1 MESLFAEYQK
11 ELLEEYDLFGLDG
24 TYETGNYSEERVLNR
39 ITVYGAVAGESQVE
53 AVRFLGDGE
62 GREFADQVCR
72 YMENRFGIDII
83 KDLTGKEDEAK
94 KQEEEAEKYQQRKR
108 RQKRR
113 WMRFWHLTGH
123 RKALP
128 KEAGRRRKIRWGFC
142 RS

>member
-1 MESLFAEYQK
+1 MERAVESLFAEYQK

-53 AVRFLGDGE
+53 AVRFLSDGE

-83 KDLTGKEDEAK
+83 KDLIGKEDEAK
-94 KQEEEAEKYQQRKR
+94 NRK
-108 RQKRR
+108 KR
-113 WMRFWHLTGH
+113 
-123 RKALP
+123 P
-128 KEAGRRRKIRWGFC
+128 KVSAAGRGDRKEDG
-142 RS
+142 